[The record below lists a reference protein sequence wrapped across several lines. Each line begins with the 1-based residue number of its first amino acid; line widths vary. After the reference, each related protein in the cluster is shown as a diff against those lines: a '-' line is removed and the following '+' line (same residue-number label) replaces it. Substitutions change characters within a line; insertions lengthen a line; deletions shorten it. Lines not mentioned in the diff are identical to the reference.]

1 MRWWPARTSS
11 PPIPR
16 LALLWLLIAQAL
28 VVLPH
33 LGHLPLW
40 ISALWLVCATWRI
53 QVFRQRTSY
62 PGALT
67 KAFMLL
73 AAAVGVY
80 ASRGSLIGLD
90 AGTALLIATFLLK
103 LVELKTRR
111 DALVLVF
118 LGFFVVLTSYL
129 FHDSLPAALYSLLPV
144 TALLAALIGLQH
156 AGMGERP
163 WPTLRLAA
171 SLLLQATPLMLVLFL
186 LFPRLG
192 PLWSVPMPGDR
203 ARTGLAESMTPGD
216 IAELGR
222 SSELA
227 FRASFEGA
235 TPPRSEL
242 YWRALTFEH
251 FDGRSWSQL
260 PEPPRD
266 APVWR
271 AEGPRLSYSIVMQP
285 SGQPWLFALDTA
297 RTDLERTRLMGDFR
311 LQRRRPVEQSLLYS
325 VTSWPQARREPDGS
339 PRLRPAL
346 QLPAEGNPRARQWA
360 EELRQRHAEPQALV
374 DALLAH
380 FNRERFFYTL
390 RPPLAGSDSVDHFL
404 FDSRRGFCAH
414 YAGAM
419 TFVLRAAGIPARV
432 VAGYQGGEY
441 NPDGNYVLVHQF
453 DAHAWVEYWL
463 PGRGWVSVDPT
474 FQVAPER
481 IEQGLEQAL
490 PAEDEFRA
498 GTLLS
503 PLRYRQVEWI
513 NQLRL
518 SWDSLNYAWQRRVL
532 GYQGEAQLAL
542 LGDWFGQLDGRRL
555 GLLLVGSLALLLG
568 GVALLLLKPWKREHD
583 PLLRQYVRFERLL
596 ARHGL
601 RRAAGEGPLAFAERA
616 ALALPAQAAQIHAFA
631 RRFAWQRYAGT
642 SLDLGALRRE
652 LRQLR
657 RSLPYRWQEA
667 SSRPPGAPL
676 EEGGQTTPSC
686 YARHPEVA
694 RLQREENP

>member
-1 MRWWPARTSS
+1 MSWWPARKPS

-16 LALLWLLIAQAL
+16 ISLLWLLVAQVL
-28 VVLPH
+28 VVVPH
-33 LGHLPLW
+33 LGHLPAW
-40 ISALWLVCATWRI
+40 IVGLWLVCAAWRI

-67 KAFMLL
+67 KGLMLL

-118 LGFFVVLTSYL
+118 LGFFVVLTGYL
-129 FHDSLPAALYSLLPV
+129 FDDSLPAALYSLLPV
-144 TALLAALIGLQH
+144 TVLLAALIGLQH
-156 AGMGERP
+156 AGLGERP

-171 SLLLQATPLMLVLFL
+171 GLLLQATPLMLAMFL

-192 PLWSVPMPGDR
+192 PLWSVPVPGER

-222 SSELA
+222 SPELA
-227 FRASFEGA
+227 FRVSFDGSP
-235 TPPRSEL
+235 PPRSAL
-242 YWRALTFEH
+242 YWRALTFEQ
-251 FDGRSWSQL
+251 FDGRRWSQL
-260 PEPPRD
+260 AEPPL
-266 APVWR
+266 AEPAWR

-297 RTDLERTRLMGDFR
+297 RSELEQTRLMGDFR
-311 LQRRRPVEQSLLYS
+311 LQRRRPVEQNLLYS
-325 VTSWPQARREPDGS
+325 VTSWPEARREPDGS

-360 EELRQRHAEPQALV
+360 EQLRQQHAEPQALV

-380 FNRERFFYTL
+380 FARERFFYTL
-390 RPPLAGSDSVDHFL
+390 RPPLAGADTVDHFL

-441 NPDGNYVLVHQF
+441 NPAGDYLLVHQF

-463 PGRGWVSVDPT
+463 PGRGWISVDPT

-498 GTLLS
+498 GTVLS
-503 PLRYRQVEWI
+503 PLRYRDVAWL
-513 NQLRL
+513 NRLRL
-518 SWDSLNYAWQRRVL
+518 SWDGLNYAWQRKVL

-542 LGDWFGQLDGRRL
+542 FREWLGQVDGRRL
-555 GLLLVGSLALLLG
+555 GLLLVGSAALLLG
-568 GVALLLLKPWKREHD
+568 LLALLLLKPWKREQD
-583 PLLRQYVRFERLL
+583 PLLRQYRRFEGLL

-601 RRAAGEGPLAFAERA
+601 RRAPGEGPLAFAERA
-616 ALALPAQAAQIHAFA
+616 ALALPGQAEEIRAFA
-631 RRFAWQRYAGT
+631 RRFVRQRYAA
-642 SLDLGALRRE
+642 GAMDPGELRGCLRR
-652 LRQLR
+652 LR
-657 RSLPYRWQEA
+657 RSLPYRWREVPPA
-667 SSRPPGAPL
+667 AVRETPGAA
-676 EEGGQTTPSC
+676 C
-686 YARHPEVA
+686 YARHPEA
-694 RLQREENP
+694 MPLAREENP